1 MSRFFQP
8 VCLNILSSLG
18 GFAATLPEG
27 ESKNYCLILSLPL
40 GGKVLNVSEA
50 DEGHSNFLKP
60 VFYFL
65 NILNIKVLKI
75 KKLVHFR
82 IISFF

>member
-27 ESKNYCLILSLPL
+27 ESKNYRLIASLPPFNGGRLFILFYAL
-40 GGKVLNVSEA
+40 GSTQEYRRL
-50 DEGHSNFLKP
+50 L
-60 VFYFL
+60 
-65 NILNIKVLKI
+65 
-75 KKLVHFR
+75 
-82 IISFF
+82 